1 MRDAPTIMRMA
12 HMKRMMNGH
21 VMVWVNGDR
30 DFERIFGWDGMG

>member
-1 MRDAPTIMRMA
+1 
-12 HMKRMMNGH
+12 MMNGH